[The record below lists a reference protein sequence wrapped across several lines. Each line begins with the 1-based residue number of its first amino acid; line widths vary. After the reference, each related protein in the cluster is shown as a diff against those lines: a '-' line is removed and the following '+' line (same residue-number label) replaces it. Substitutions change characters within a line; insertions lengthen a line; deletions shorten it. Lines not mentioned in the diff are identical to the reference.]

1 MAKRRVEGAIPWAGV
16 VAAGLALMP
25 TVWAQTQQHAS
36 AIAGYWT
43 TDARWQSTIKSNS
56 KAESFWIGRMW
67 GRIDA
72 TGKMRFD
79 ADNGCTASGLL
90 QPFMTGSWQG
100 SVSITNCQVSD
111 MNGRY
116 SVSVGGGKPH
126 LTLRF
131 SDNRLAAGHAAYDVY
146 EVVGTF
152 ARYDPLGR
160 DAATETNR
168 PALTPTQPVEHSGA
182 SSSYRTRLKAA
193 IKPNIAISE
202 AVQVETRV
210 DVEILTSPSGD
221 VQGVRVVRPSGRPTW
236 DAAVV
241 DAARRTRQLPL
252 DNGRIPRSLVLT
264 FAAGTE

>member
-1 MAKRRVEGAIPWAGV
+1 MAKRRVEGQIAWGGV
-16 VAAGLALMP
+16 VVAGLALMQP
-25 TVWAQTQQHAS
+25 VWAQSQQHAA

-79 ADNGCTASGLL
+79 ADNGCTSSGLL

-111 MNGRY
+111 LNGRY

-126 LTLRF
+126 LRLRF
-131 SDNRLAAGHAAYDVY
+131 SDNRLASGYPAYDVY

-160 DAATETNR
+160 DASTEANR
-168 PALTPTQPVEHSGA
+168 QALTPMQPVEQSGA

-193 IKPNIAISE
+193 IRPNIEISE
-202 AVQVETRV
+202 AVPVETLV
-210 DVEILTSPSGD
+210 DVEILTSPNGD
-221 VQGVRVVRPSGRPTW
+221 VQGVRVVRPSGKTTW
-236 DAAVV
+236 DAAVM
-241 DAARRTRQLPL
+241 DAVRRTRQLPL